1 MTAANYSVLQKTKE
15 NYSISFLLISIYFN
29 ISFLF
34 YCFPIDSGEL
44 YTWVQMKMAALVLG
58 ILSYLDLLL
67 GHFHFWQLHS
77 FLYLHDRVLILQI
90 MFI

>member
-1 MTAANYSVLQKTKE
+1 MCLFVCDHLFTVS
-15 NYSISFLLISIYFN
+15 
-29 ISFLF
+29 F